1 MNSMFSLFNR
11 DKIINID
18 NPKSSIKLDPTIK
31 LEKQVAKQIYNA
43 LQGQVVTEVLQQL
56 NDSGSDVWW
65 RSNMEGHSLK
75 VAKELLPDMY
85 ELCNS
90 VKEKLEFKDTVDFYI
105 TGDSTVNAFSVAA
118 EKEGQPHIVNI
129 NSGLLSLMTQ
139 DELKFVVGH
148 ELGHLINKDTSLS
161 RLISFVFPEGS
172 TPPITLLYKIRLHSQ
187 LAELVA
193 DRYGYMATGNLEACV
208 TAFFKM
214 ASGLDLQ
221 KMNVS
226 IDVLL
231 KDNLKHLEY
240 FLNDKGL
247 SRATHPVN
255 PIRVQAINLFANSQS
270 QDVLDNDMEQLISIL
285 LKVGNNEQDEH
296 LARFIATSGLLIA
309 NADGNVSNE
318 ETDMIVENL
327 ASLKIFPMKFLEK
340 NKKGD
345 ITEIFND
352 AVAKLMAINP
362 GLREGMLNYMIGI
375 VMSDRNIAKEEME
388 LLTHYGGKIGFSN
401 IEIANMIAVAIQQ
414 RFMPSLA
421 SIS

>member
-1 MNSMFSLFNR
+1 MFTFLNKEKS
-11 DKIINID
+11 
-18 NPKSSIKLDPTIK
+18 KSSECNETIVTLDPTIL
-31 LEKQVAKQIYNA
+31 LEKQVAEQIYNA
-43 LQGQVVTEVLQQL
+43 LQGQVVNEVLKQL
-56 NDSGSDVWW
+56 NDSGNDAWW

-90 VKEKLEFKDTVDFYI
+90 VKETLGFVDPVDFYV
-105 TGDSTVNAFSVAA
+105 TGDSAVNAFSVAA
-118 EKEGQPHIVNI
+118 EKEGQPHIVNV
-129 NSGLLSLMTQ
+129 NSGLIALMTNE
-139 DELKFVVGH
+139 ELKFVIGH

-161 RLISFVFPEGS
+161 RLISFVFPEGT

-193 DRYGYMATGNLEACV
+193 DRYGFKAAGNLESCV

-231 KDNLKHLEY
+231 QDNLKHLEY
-240 FLNDKGL
+240 FISDKGL

-255 PIRVQAINLFANSQS
+255 PIRVQAINLFANAQS
-270 QDVLDNDMEQLISIL
+270 QEELEKGMDQLVSIL

-296 LARFIATSGLLIA
+296 LARFIATSGLLMA
-309 NADGNVSNE
+309 NADNNVSNE
-318 ETDMIVENL
+318 EIDMIVENL
-327 ASLKIFPMKFLEK
+327 ASLKIFPMKFLEEI
-340 NKKGD
+340 KKGD
-345 ITEIFND
+345 VTEIFND
-352 AVAKLMAINP
+352 AVSNLMKINP

-375 VMSDRNIAKEEME
+375 VMSDRNIAKEEIE

-414 RFMPSLA
+414 RFMPSLS
-421 SIS
+421 SIC

>member
-1 MNSMFSLFNR
+1 MFSFLN
-11 DKIINID
+11 KD
-18 NPKSSIKLDPTIK
+18 NSKAAECDGTMVTFDPTIT
-31 LEKQVAKQIYNA
+31 LEKQVAEQIYNA
-43 LQGQVVTEVLQQL
+43 LQGQVVNEVLKQL
-56 NDSGSDVWW
+56 HDSGSDAWW

-90 VKEKLEFKDTVDFYI
+90 VKEKLGFVEPVDFYV
-105 TGDSTVNAFSVAA
+105 TGDSAVNAFSVAA

-129 NSGLLSLMTQ
+129 NSGLVALMTKE
-139 DELKFVVGH
+139 ELKFVIGH
-148 ELGHLINKDTSLS
+148 ELGHLINKDTALS
-161 RLISFVFPEGS
+161 RLISFVFPQGT
-172 TPPITLLYKIRLHSQ
+172 TPPITLLYKIRLHNQ

-193 DRYGYMATGNLEACV
+193 DRYGFKATGNLEACV

-231 KDNLKHLEY
+231 QDNLKHLEY
-240 FLNDKGL
+240 FLKDKGL

-270 QDVLDNDMEQLISIL
+270 QEELDRGMDQLISIL

-309 NADGNVSNE
+309 NADSNANNE
-318 ETDMIVENL
+318 EIDTIIENL
-327 ASLKIFPMKFLEK
+327 ASLKIFPMKFLEEI
-340 NKKGD
+340 KKGD
-345 ITEIFND
+345 VTEIFND
-352 AVAKLMAINP
+352 AISQLMKINP

-375 VMSDRNIAKEEME
+375 VMSDRNITKEEIE

-414 RFMPSLA
+414 KFMPSLS
-421 SIS
+421 SIC

>member
-1 MNSMFSLFNR
+1 MFTFFN
-11 DKIINID
+11 KEKS
-18 NPKSSIKLDPTIK
+18 KSSECNETIVTLDPTIH
-31 LEKQVAKQIYNA
+31 LEKEVAEQIYNA
-43 LQGQVVTEVLQQL
+43 LQGQVVKEVLKQL
-56 NDSGSDVWW
+56 NDSGNDAWW

-90 VKEKLEFKDTVDFYI
+90 VKEKLGFVDPVDFYV

-118 EKEGQPHIVNI
+118 EKDGQPHIVNI
-129 NSGLLSLMTQ
+129 NSGLIALMTNE
-139 DELKFVVGH
+139 ELMFVIGH

-161 RLISFVFPEGS
+161 RLISFVFPEGT
-172 TPPITLLYKIRLHSQ
+172 TPPITLLYKIRLHNQ

-193 DRYGYMATGNLEACV
+193 DRYGFKAVGNLEACV
-208 TAFFKM
+208 TAFFKL

-231 KDNLKHLEY
+231 QDNLKHLEY

-255 PIRVQAINLFANSQS
+255 PIRVQAINLFANAQS
-270 QDVLDNDMEQLISIL
+270 QEELEKGMDQLISIL

-309 NADGNVSNE
+309 SVDNNVSNE
-318 ETDMIVENL
+318 EIDMIVGSL
-327 ASLKIFPMKFLEK
+327 ASLKIFPMKFLEEI
-340 NKKGD
+340 KKGD
-345 ITEIFND
+345 VTEIFND
-352 AVAKLMAINP
+352 AVSNLMKINP

-375 VMSDRNIAKEEME
+375 VMSDRNISKEEIE

-414 RFMPSLA
+414 NFMPSLS

>member
-1 MNSMFSLFNR
+1 MFTFLNKEKS
-11 DKIINID
+11 
-18 NPKSSIKLDPTIK
+18 KSSECNETIVTLDPTIL
-31 LEKQVAKQIYNA
+31 LEKQVAEQIYNA
-43 LQGQVVTEVLQQL
+43 LQGQVVNEVLKQL
-56 NDSGSDVWW
+56 NDSGNDAWW

-90 VKEKLEFKDTVDFYI
+90 VKETLGFVDPVDFYV
-105 TGDSTVNAFSVAA
+105 TGDSAVNAFSVAA
-118 EKEGQPHIVNI
+118 EKEGQPHIVNV
-129 NSGLLSLMTQ
+129 NSGLIALMTN
-139 DELKFVVGH
+139 DELKFVIGH
-148 ELGHLINKDTSLS
+148 DLGHLINKDTSLS
-161 RLISFVFPEGS
+161 RLISFVFPEGT

-193 DRYGYMATGNLEACV
+193 DRYGFKAAGNLESCV

-231 KDNLKHLEY
+231 QDNLKHLEY
-240 FLNDKGL
+240 FISDKGL

-255 PIRVQAINLFANSQS
+255 PIRVQAINLFANAQS
-270 QDVLDNDMEQLISIL
+270 QEELEKGMDQLVSIL

-296 LARFIATSGLLIA
+296 LARFIATSGLLMA
-309 NADGNVSNE
+309 NADNNVSNE
-318 ETDMIVENL
+318 EIDMIVENL
-327 ASLKIFPMKFLEK
+327 ASLKIFPMKFLEEI
-340 NKKGD
+340 KKGD
-345 ITEIFND
+345 VTEIFND
-352 AVAKLMAINP
+352 AVSNLMKINP

-375 VMSDRNIAKEEME
+375 VMSDRNIAKEEIE

-414 RFMPSLA
+414 RFMPSLS
-421 SIS
+421 SIC

>member
-1 MNSMFSLFNR
+1 MFTFLNKEKS
-11 DKIINID
+11 
-18 NPKSSIKLDPTIK
+18 KSSECNETIVTLDPTIL
-31 LEKQVAKQIYNA
+31 LEKQVAEQIYNA
-43 LQGQVVTEVLQQL
+43 LQGQVVNEVLKQL
-56 NDSGSDVWW
+56 NDSGNDAWW

-90 VKEKLEFKDTVDFYI
+90 VKETLGFVDPVDFYV
-105 TGDSTVNAFSVAA
+105 TGDSAVNAFSVAA
-118 EKEGQPHIVNI
+118 EKEGQPHIVNV
-129 NSGLLSLMTQ
+129 NSGLIALMTNE
-139 DELKFVVGH
+139 ELKFVIGH

-161 RLISFVFPEGS
+161 RLISFVFPEGT

-193 DRYGYMATGNLEACV
+193 DRYGFKAAGNLESCV

-231 KDNLKHLEY
+231 QDNLKHLEY

-255 PIRVQAINLFANSQS
+255 PIRVQAINLFANAQS
-270 QDVLDNDMEQLISIL
+270 QEELEKGMDQLVSIL

-296 LARFIATSGLLIA
+296 LARFIATSGLLMA
-309 NADGNVSNE
+309 NADNNVSNE
-318 ETDMIVENL
+318 EIDMIVENL
-327 ASLKIFPMKFLEK
+327 ASLKIFPMKFLEEI
-340 NKKGD
+340 KKGD
-345 ITEIFND
+345 VTEIFND
-352 AVAKLMAINP
+352 AVSNLMKINP

-375 VMSDRNIAKEEME
+375 VMSDRNIAKEEIE

-414 RFMPSLA
+414 RFMPSLS
-421 SIS
+421 SIC

>member
-1 MNSMFSLFNR
+1 MFSF
-11 DKIINID
+11 
-18 NPKSSIKLDPTIK
+18 NPKKKSNPSESIKEGNFALDPTIS
-31 LEKQVAKQIYNA
+31 LEKQVAEQIYNA
-43 LQGQVVTEVLQQL
+43 LQGQIVNEVLQQL
-56 NDSGSDVWW
+56 HDSGSDAWW

-75 VAKELLPDMY
+75 VAPELLPDMY
-85 ELCNS
+85 ELCIS
-90 VKEKLEFKDTVDFYI
+90 VKSKLGFNAPVDFYI

-129 NSGLLSLMTQ
+129 NSGLIALMTHE
-139 DELKFVVGH
+139 ELKFVIGH

-193 DRYGYMATGNLEACV
+193 DRYGFMATENLEACV

-214 ASGLDLQ
+214 ASGLDLL

-231 KDNLKHLEY
+231 QDNLKHLEY

-255 PIRVQAINLFANSQS
+255 PIRVQAINLFANAKSQEELEKGM
-270 QDVLDNDMEQLISIL
+270 DQLISIL

-296 LARFIATSGLLIA
+296 LARFIATSGLLVA

-318 ETDMIVENL
+318 EIDTIVENL
-327 ASLKIFPMKFLEK
+327 ASLKIFPKKFLDEVK
-340 NKKGD
+340 QGD

-352 AVAKLMAINP
+352 AVSNLMAINP

-375 VMSDRNIAKEEME
+375 VMSDRNISKDEIE
-388 LLTHYGGKIGFSN
+388 LLTHYGSKIGFSN

-414 RFMPSLA
+414 KFMPSLA
-421 SIS
+421 SIC

>member
-1 MNSMFSLFNR
+1 MFTFLNKEKS
-11 DKIINID
+11 
-18 NPKSSIKLDPTIK
+18 KSSECNETIVTLDPTIL
-31 LEKQVAKQIYNA
+31 LEKQVAEQIYNA
-43 LQGQVVTEVLQQL
+43 LQGQVVNEVLKQL
-56 NDSGSDVWW
+56 NDSGNDAWW

-90 VKEKLEFKDTVDFYI
+90 VKETLGFVDPVDFYV
-105 TGDSTVNAFSVAA
+105 TGDSAVNAFSVAA
-118 EKEGQPHIVNI
+118 EKEGQPHIVNV
-129 NSGLLSLMTQ
+129 NSGLIALMTNE
-139 DELKFVVGH
+139 ELKFVIGH
-148 ELGHLINKDTSLS
+148 ELGHPITKDTSLS
-161 RLISFVFPEGS
+161 RLISFVFPEGT

-193 DRYGYMATGNLEACV
+193 DRYGFKAAGNLESCV

-231 KDNLKHLEY
+231 QDNLKHLEY
-240 FLNDKGL
+240 FISDKGL

-255 PIRVQAINLFANSQS
+255 PIRVQAINLFANAQS
-270 QDVLDNDMEQLISIL
+270 QEELEKGMDQLVSIL

-296 LARFIATSGLLIA
+296 LARFIATSGLLMA
-309 NADGNVSNE
+309 NADNNVSNE
-318 ETDMIVENL
+318 EIDMIVENL
-327 ASLKIFPMKFLEK
+327 ASLKIFPMKFLEEI
-340 NKKGD
+340 KKGD
-345 ITEIFND
+345 VTEIFND
-352 AVAKLMAINP
+352 AVSNLMKINP

-375 VMSDRNIAKEEME
+375 VMSDRNIAKEEIE

-414 RFMPSLA
+414 RFMPSLS
-421 SIS
+421 SIC